1 MPIATGTFETPLAMR
16 YVQQMSREFTDT
28 EPNEAGDCSQ
38 VALPGGGTARLQAG
52 ENGLTVT
59 LMSDDPQVIDRCKR
73 VIEGYF
79 AHVAAGAPIVPIWI
93 DSDA

>member
-28 EPNEAGDCSQ
+28 EPDAGGGCSQ
-38 VALPGGGTARLQAG
+38 VSLPGGGMARLQAG
-52 ENGLTVT
+52 EHGLTVT
-59 LMSDDPQVIDRCKR
+59 LISDDPQVIARSKR
-73 VIEGYF
+73 IIEGYF
-79 AHVAAGAPIVPIWI
+79 EHVAAGLPVAPVWI